1 MPMTATNGI
10 FWDTPTP
17 KQLDRSTAVQA
28 YTESWAV
35 NETVNETIVET
46 QLPDVLVF
54 PAAIADIE
62 VD

>member
-1 MPMTATNGI
+1 M
-10 FWDTPTP
+10 
-17 KQLDRSTAVQA
+17 QA

-35 NETVNETIVET
+35 NEIVNETIVET